1 MRIDNRALLDLFLAE
16 SEEQIASLDQTVR
29 SLQERPADQE
39 AATTAY
45 RLIHTLEGSAATLG
59 LGELQCLAHAV
70 KRVLEGIRRG
80 RLAVTGEMVAPLLE
94 AATALRAALARIRDD
109 RPADGADAELR
120 ARLDRLADG

>member
-1 MRIDNRALLDLFLAE
+1 MRIDNRALLDIFLAE
-16 SEEQIASLDQTVR
+16 SEEQVASLEQTVR

-70 KRVLEGIRRG
+70 KRVLEGIRRQ
-80 RLAVTGEMVAPLLE
+80 RHPVTGEMVALLLE
-94 AATALRAALARIRDD
+94 AATGLRAALARTCDGAQ
-109 RPADGADAELR
+109 ADGADDELR
-120 ARLDRLADG
+120 ARLDRLAGG